1 MQVSTPRRWL
11 SDSPAPTAWA
21 SIAAMVWAACPDKV
35 LIAWVATHASA
46 WGSPSAWKHQA
57 AFHKYSRTWMR
68 SMRMWTLT
76 PRRAASARARSSW
89 WRAPSTST
97 TQVRR
102 WVGSRC
108 SAWSK
113 TAWMTCS
120 LSAVTEPVSHFAWAA
135 LVAAALGG
143 GGGDA
148 DDIVAAAGG
157 RGGVVGHPQGGHPFA
172 CGFLA
177 AGQPGAIRP
186 RPFGLGRLQGRLPQR
201 LGAHHHALAVHRQH
215 QHGGVGARLGH
226 HATGERVDVGRG
238 GHGQQ
243 FDPPLAHH
251 LPTAAGYRLGGL
263 VERATHRHPGQ
274 PAAAARGCG
283 AAWADAGPHRP
294 GRRLPGPARARHT
307 GPPRPSRRCWP
318 ANAGGRP
325 RPRG

>member
-1 MQVSTPRRWL
+1 MQVSTPRRWPP
-11 SDSPAPTAWA
+11 DSPAWTACW
-21 SIAAMVWAACPDKV
+21 SMVAMAWAACPDRM

-57 AFHKYSRTWMR
+57 AFQMYSMTWMR
-68 SMRMWTLT
+68 SMRMWTAT
-76 PRRAASARARSSW
+76 PRRAASPQTRSSW

-102 WVGSRC
+102 WVGSRWV
-108 SAWSK
+108 AWSN
-113 TAWMTCS
+113 TVAMTCS

-186 RPFGLGRLQGRLPQR
+186 RPFGLGCLPGRLPQR
-201 LGAHHHALAVHRQH
+201 LGAHHHALAVHRHH

-294 GRRLPGPARARHT
+294 GRRCGALRHD
-307 GPPRPSRRCWP
+307 
-318 ANAGGRP
+318 
-325 RPRG
+325 